1 MSMSFLN
8 LCINNKLAEAQSLY
22 EAGGVDVNERVRNE
36 SGYFVNDCMQA
47 ALNNRNTEL
56 IRYLLSIGF
65 DLNTCPLNSSG
76 DPMPAFYLE
85 QAIKSFCFHSKPDE
99 LMSVFPLLLE
109 GTNRLNGSMLD
120 EFKYINA
127 GAYTEPI
134 ISLLVAHTDDINRQ
148 DRGGYTMLH
157 RALRSFKN
165 AVWVNALL
173 KHPEIDVDLMDYE
186 DRPPLYYA
194 CKQATAAV
202 VKELLR
208 KDANPFVLC
217 GKEGTPLLLV
227 ACESGDTEI
236 VKALLE
242 AGADIQATDNE
253 SRTALHLACRRGD
266 ADQGQL
272 LRNYGSAPAGG
283 NKPACNAAMVEFLL
297 ENGAN
302 PLAMDQEG
310 NMPLHLL
317 VKQRDA
323 ETIRCIDL
331 LIAKGA
337 DVNAVNNQMRTPFFV
352 SSCVTN
358 GQFVNP
364 NMELLKYL
372 IARGGYADTQD
383 IRQNTPLHYAVEDDD
398 LRRVQ
403 FLLEQGADANVKNEQ
418 GVSPY
423 KLALTKNRRAVI
435 STIEKAQI
443 SLKVNPD
450 ELDATFLEAC
460 KTGKR
465 GIAEMLIKGSDVDI
479 TYVDDAG
486 RTSLHYVAK
495 AGLLALTNLLIN
507 KGVDVNYTDR
517 FNQTALHFAA
527 ANRQKEVFKL
537 LLDNGADVSIAD
549 EDGLLPVHYVASRG
563 QYDILQ
569 FLITGGYDIQA
580 LTHEGDSVLHLACY
594 NRNKEVVRMLLENGL
609 NPDSQN
615 NDGITSLAYSV
626 CKNQKEIVKML
637 MEGGASLSSM
647 DKEGNQPIHMA
658 VSHGFKD
665 MAELLIQ
672 SGAEV
677 DALNNKGF
685 SSLHMAAIHGRKDMF
700 RFLLE
705 QGADFELKTSG
716 GKSCIDFATENGQ
729 KELIELIAIYQ
740 RRREVMNE

>member
-1 MSMSFLN
+1 MSMPFLN
-8 LCINNKLAEAQSLY
+8 LCLHNQLAEAQSMY
-22 EAGGVDVNERVRNE
+22 DAGGVDVNYRVRNE

-47 ALNNRNTEL
+47 AFNNRNTEL
-56 IRYLLSIGF
+56 IRFLLNAGF
-65 DLNTCPLNSSG
+65 DLNLCPCNG
-76 DPMPAFYLE
+76 AGIPMPAFYLE
-85 QAIKSFCFHSKPDE
+85 QAIKSFCFHSKQEE
-99 LMSVFPLLLE
+99 LMSVLPLLLA
-109 GTNRLNGSMLD
+109 GTNRLNGELLD
-120 EFKYINA
+120 EFKYMNA
-127 GAYTEPI
+127 GAYTEQI
-134 ISLLVAHTDDINRQ
+134 VSLLVAHTDDINTQ

-157 RALRSFKN
+157 RVLRSFKDRI
-165 AVWVNALL
+165 WVDALL
-173 KHPEIDVDLMDYE
+173 KHPEIDVNLMDYE
-186 DRPPLYYA
+186 DCPPLYYA
-194 CKQATAAV
+194 CKQAPASV
-202 VKELLR
+202 VRDLLCKE
-208 KDANPFVLC
+208 ANPFVLC
-217 GKEGTPLLLV
+217 GKEGIPLLLV
-227 ACESGDTEI
+227 ASQSGDKEI

-242 AGADIQATDNE
+242 AGADLQATDNL
-253 SRTALHLACRRGD
+253 SRTALHVACRRMD

-297 ENGAN
+297 ESGAN
-302 PLAMDQEG
+302 PLAMDNEG

-317 VKQRDA
+317 VRQRDA
-323 ETIRCIDL
+323 ETLKCIDL
-331 LIAKGA
+331 LMAKGA

-364 NMELLKYL
+364 NQELLKYL
-372 IARGGYADTQD
+372 IALGAYADTQD
-383 IRQNTPLHYAVEDDD
+383 MRQNTPLHYAVEDDD

-403 FLLEQGADANVKNEQ
+403 FLLEQGADVNAKNEQ

-423 KLALTKNRRAVI
+423 KLALTKNRRAVV
-435 STIEKAQI
+435 STIEKAQV
-443 SLKVNPD
+443 SLKINPD
-450 ELDATFLEAC
+450 ELDATFLTAC

-465 GIAEMLIKGSDVDI
+465 GIAEMLIKSSDVDI

-495 AGLLALTNLLIN
+495 AGMLALANLLIS

-527 ANRQKEVFKL
+527 ANRQKEIFKL
-537 LLDNGADVSIAD
+537 LLENGADVSIAD

-563 QYDILQ
+563 PYDILQ
-569 FLITGGYDIQA
+569 FLVAGGHDIQA
-580 LTHEGDSVLHLACY
+580 LTHEGDSALHLACY
-594 NRNKEVVRMLLENGL
+594 NRNKEVVRILLENGL
-609 NPDSQN
+609 EPDLQN
-615 NDGITSLAYSV
+615 NEGITSLGYSV
-626 CKNQKEIVKML
+626 CNNQKEIVKML
-637 MEGGASLSSM
+637 LESGASLSCM
-647 DKEGNQPIHMA
+647 DEEGNQPIHRA

-672 SGAEV
+672 SGADV

-685 SSLHMAAIHGRKDMF
+685 SSLHMAAVHGRKDMF